1 MSAELNSTIS
11 EAQASMEKAVAHLA
25 QELLRV
31 RTGKA
36 NPAILE
42 GIFAEVYGSMMPLN
56 AVANIST
63 PDARTLTL
71 QPWDKSTLRAIETA
85 IINSN
90 IGLNPGNDGEII
102 RINLPPLTED
112 RRKDLVKM
120 AKGMAEE
127 AKVSIRN
134 ARRDANERIKKLQK
148 DGLAEDVAKDGEGR
162 IQNAT
167 DKSIVK
173 VDETLAN
180 KEKEIMTV

>member
-1 MSAELNSTIS
+1 MSAELNNVIN

-36 NPAILE
+36 NPALLE
-42 GIFAEVYGSMMPLN
+42 GIYAEVYGSMMPLN

-63 PDARTLTL
+63 PDARTLVI
-71 QPWDKSTLRAIETA
+71 QPWDKSTLRAVETA

-90 IGLNPGNDGEII
+90 LGLNPGNDGEII

-112 RRKDLVKM
+112 RRKELVKL
-120 AKGMAEE
+120 AKSMAEE
-127 AKVSIRN
+127 AKVSVRN

-148 DGLAEDVAKDGEGR
+148 DGLAEDLAKDGEAR
-162 IQNAT
+162 VQNLT
-167 DKSIVK
+167 DKFSVK
-173 VDETLAN
+173 VEETFTA

>member
-1 MSAELNSTIS
+1 MSADLNTIIS
-11 EAQASMEKAVAHLA
+11 DAQSAMEKAVSHLA

-36 NPAILE
+36 NPALLE

-63 PDARTLTL
+63 PDARTLVL
-71 QPWDKSTLRAIETA
+71 QPWDKSTLRSIETA

-90 IGLNPGNDGEII
+90 LGLNPGNDGDII
-102 RINLPPLTED
+102 RIALPPLTEE
-112 RRKDLVKM
+112 RRKDLVKL
-120 AKGMAEE
+120 AKSMAED

-134 ARRDANERIKKLQK
+134 TRRDANERIKKLQK
-148 DGLAEDVAKDGEGR
+148 DGLAEDVAKDGETR
-162 IQNAT
+162 VQNIT
-167 DKSIVK
+167 DKSITK
-173 VDETLAN
+173 VDETLAS

>member
-1 MSAELNSTIS
+1 MSAELSGIIQ
-11 EAQASMEKAVAHLA
+11 EAQAAMDKAVAHLA

-36 NPAILE
+36 NPALLE
-42 GIFAEVYGSMMPLN
+42 GVFVEAYGSNMPLN
-56 AVANIST
+56 AVANITT
-63 PDARTLTL
+63 PDARTLII

-90 IGLNPGNDGEII
+90 LGLNPGNDGDII
-102 RINLPPLTED
+102 RISLPPLTEE

-120 AKGMAEE
+120 AKQMAEE

-134 ARRDANERIKKLQK
+134 ARRDANERIKKMVK
-148 DGLAEDVAKDGEGR
+148 DGLAEDLAKDGESKV
-162 IQNAT
+162 QNVT
-167 DKSIVK
+167 DKSISK
-173 VDETLAN
+173 VDETLAA